1 MPECTPRDCP
11 LVPRVEAL
19 ERENARH
26 TETHKEIFTRLNQ
39 VERDNAVQ
47 NEQYQNILDKL
58 DALAA
63 KVEALEAKPAKRWE
77 HLVGTII
84 STLVG
89 AFVAWIA
96 LGMPGK

>member
-19 ERENARH
+19 EGENKRH
-26 TETHKEIFTRLNQ
+26 TETHKEIFQRLNTL
-39 VERDNAVQ
+39 EKNDAVQ
-47 NEQYQNILDKL
+47 DTILKRL
-58 DALAA
+58 DEIAE
-63 KVEALEAKPAKRWE
+63 KVNALEAKPAKRWE
-77 HLVGTII
+77 HLVGTLI

-89 AFVAWIA
+89 AFVAWMA